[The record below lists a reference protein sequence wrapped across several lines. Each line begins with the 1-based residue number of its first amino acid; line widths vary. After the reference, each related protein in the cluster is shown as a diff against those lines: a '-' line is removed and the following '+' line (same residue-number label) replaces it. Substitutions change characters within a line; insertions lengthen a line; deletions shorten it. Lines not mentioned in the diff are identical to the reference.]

1 MLDHVMFVYDFNLRH
16 ARHLVS
22 DLTPEQCVVQPGN
35 LRNHVAW
42 TIGHLALASEVVA
55 LEFDAEPIFPEAW
68 MPRFMPGAEIV
79 GGVDAWPSMAELL
92 SQLERSHE
100 RLAALIPTLSA
111 EALAAPTRME
121 MVQYKFAEVGRF
133 ATYVMTAHEGLHLG
147 QIADVR
153 RALGLQTK
161 DF

>member
-1 MLDHVMFVYDFNLRH
+1 M
-16 ARHLVS
+16 
-22 DLTPEQCVVQPGN
+22 
-35 LRNHVAW
+35 
-42 TIGHLALASEVVA
+42 
-55 LEFDAEPIFPEAW
+55 
-68 MPRFMPGAEIV
+68 
-79 GGVDAWPSMAELL
+79 

-100 RLAALIPTLSA
+100 RLVALIPTLSA
-111 EALAAPTRME
+111 EALAAPPRLE